1 MYAVCENIYYA
12 NQVVCFPLPSIS
24 GTGAVRR
31 SVMNIKQFLESLIW
45 WLVYEA
51 GKPLS
56 ANAAK
61 HCLGWARPSS
71 AHNAAEDGGGI
82 FPWTASPGSPTFL
95 TLPFLPWGT
104 DLPCLQPSW
113 DLWAV
118 HWPPYLIQHPQ
129 MAFQSSRE
137 KSILPLSCGH
147 CHLPDAS
154 PPLAHFCFSVGRESP
169 LTFHLEAFPFG
180 KSTPHPPTPCPTSA
194 SALRSFP

>member
-118 HWPPYLIQHPQ
+118 
-129 MAFQSSRE
+129 QSSLA
-137 KSILPLSCGH
+137 SLLNPTPTDGLPVLLGEE
-147 CHLPDAS
+147 HLTLVLWSLS
-154 PPLAHFCFSVGRESP
+154 PP
-169 LTFHLEAFPFG
+169 
-180 KSTPHPPTPCPTSA
+180 
-194 SALRSFP
+194 